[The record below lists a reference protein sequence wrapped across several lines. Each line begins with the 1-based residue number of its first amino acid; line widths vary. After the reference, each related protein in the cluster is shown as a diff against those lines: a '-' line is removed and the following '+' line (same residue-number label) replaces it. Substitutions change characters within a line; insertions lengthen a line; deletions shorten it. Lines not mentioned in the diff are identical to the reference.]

1 MKSAVSA
8 TGTSKNV
15 GLAALVMMS
24 SVFLSRLIGLA
35 RESVIAYVGG
45 IGAEVGAYHVAF
57 ILPEILNHIV
67 ASGFL
72 SVTFIPIFSRYLA
85 QDREAEGWRVFS
97 IIGTCFGCLLSI
109 FIAVSIVFA
118 PWLVT
123 VCAPGAGMDDPQLFA
138 KAVRMTRIIL
148 PAQLF
153 FFIGG
158 LLMAV
163 QFAKQQFFIPALAPL
178 IYNIGIILGGLLLGR
193 RYGMEGFAWG
203 VVAGAF
209 AGNFAVQ
216 LWGALRSGLRYRPQ
230 WNLGHPDF
238 RQYVLLTLPLML
250 GLTMTFSSEFLF
262 RFFGSFLP
270 AGNIAVLNFG
280 LRVMLILVG
289 LFGQAVGTAS
299 FPYMA
304 RLVAEKGVQA
314 MNQLLNTT
322 LRYLALV
329 IPCSVL
335 MIVLRFEVV
344 QILFQRGRFDAAA
357 TVVTADVLICFL
369 IGAFAYSAYTIVA
382 RAYFAIQ
389 NTLFPAIY
397 GTAAVLLSLPIYLAG
412 LKLIGVYGIA
422 LAVSL
427 SGILQVL
434 CLYRFWNRHSQ
445 NDGGRR
451 VVRTYLKL
459 AGLSVVRGLVLQGLK
474 AVAMPDPVGQSF
486 FVSLVVASIIGVV
499 FLILLAGLGYGL
511 KIREI
516 TDPIERVVARLK
528 GKGPVASGQ

>member
-1 MKSAVSA
+1 
-8 TGTSKNV
+8 
-15 GLAALVMMS
+15 MMS
-24 SVFLSRLIGLA
+24 SVFVSRLIGLA

-85 QDREAEGWRVFS
+85 EDREAEGWRVFS
-97 IIGTCFGCLLSI
+97 LIGTCFGCMLSI
-109 FIAVSIVFA
+109 FIAVSIIFA
-118 PWLVT
+118 PYLVA

-163 QFAKQQFFIPALAPL
+163 QFAKQRFLIPALAPL
-178 IYNIGIILGGLLLGR
+178 IYNSGIIIGGLLLGR

-203 VVAGAF
+203 VLAGAF
-209 AGNFAVQ
+209 AGNLAVQ
-216 LWGALRSGLRYRPQ
+216 LWGAISCGLRYRPI
-230 WNLGHPDF
+230 WDVGHPDF
-238 RQYVLLTLPLML
+238 RKYVLLTLPLMI

-299 FPYMA
+299 YPYMA
-304 RLVAEKGVQA
+304 RLVVEKGIQA

-329 IPCSVL
+329 MPFSVL
-335 MIVLRFEVV
+335 MIILRFEVV

-357 TVVTADVLICFL
+357 TAVTADVLICFM
-369 IGAFAYSAYTIVA
+369 IGAFAYSAYTIVV
-382 RAYFAIQ
+382 RAYFATQ

-397 GTAAVLLSLPIYLAG
+397 GTAAVLLSLPLYFAG
-412 LKLIGVYGIA
+412 LKLMGVYGIA
-422 LAVSL
+422 LSVSL

-434 CLYRFWNRHSQ
+434 CLYLFWNRRSR
-445 NDGGRR
+445 NDGGPQ
-451 VVRTYLKL
+451 VVLTYLKL
-459 AGLSVVRGLVLQGLK
+459 AGLSVVMGFVLYGFK
-474 AVAMPDPVGQSF
+474 AVAMPDPVSQSLI
-486 FVSLVVASIIGVV
+486 VSFGVASGMGGL

-511 KIREI
+511 KIKEI
-516 TDPIERVVARLK
+516 TDPIQRVVARLK
-528 GKGPVASGQ
+528 GKGPEASGQ